1 MTRVV
6 EKLKAVQ
13 DVLEEVKRLLDIYDP
28 ERTFK
33 FQDDN
38 VKRRFEELRERFRDL
53 VVEIVCGNELNEAYR
68 WREILLEMCNIVKRA
83 LGLVDII
90 FSKELSSFLEDPRR
104 HLKKKIF
111 NYMYDLFRGKM
122 KFEQFSL
129 TAHAAIMTSLR
140 TNMRQI
146 YQSWVF
152 LAILYLLGQRGF
164 RITYPEFGILSLE
177 RHSKQKLGYI
187 PPNAILT
194 DKQGRS
200 VSFFIEAPRPIT
212 WEDTEDL
219 SRIWKLYTAL
229 RPDMMA
235 YSGSVYN
242 IVKLDDNPPILKPD
256 IIIECKELADWYL
269 RVRYMRGPL
278 ARPLTAE
285 EWRSKWIEGLKQG
298 LAEALGVELKTVDK
312 MVREKK
318 TIKLTDI
325 QIVTLYKAVYKPNK
339 MFIVSRTRVPDSV
352 KKKLEE
358 LGIDLV
364 ENVEFNVKAIEPLV
378 EEIVKI
384 ASRSETGR
392 SVIDTIENLI
402 LRVKTAVETRLGT
415 VVEQDQLVQALT
427 ELISRHLEELL
438 EIIRSKLISSS
449 GSVKSGGSS

>member
-1 MTRVV
+1 MTKVV
-6 EKLKAVQ
+6 EKLRSLQ
-13 DVLEEVKRLLDIYDP
+13 DVLEEIKKLLDTYDP

-33 FQDDN
+33 FQDEN
-38 VKRRFEELRERFRDL
+38 IKRKFEELREKFRDL

-68 WREILLEMCNIVKRA
+68 WRDLLLSTCEIVKRA

-111 NYMYDLFRGKM
+111 NYMYDLFRGRI

-129 TAHAAIMTSLR
+129 TAHAATMTSLR

-146 YQSWVF
+146 YQNWVF
-152 LAILYLLGQRGF
+152 LAMLYLLAQRGF
-164 RITYPEFGILSLE
+164 RVTYPEFGVLSLE

-200 VSFFIEAPRPIT
+200 ISFFIEAPRPIT

-235 YSGSVYN
+235 YSGAVYN

-256 IIIECKELADWYL
+256 MIIECKELADWYL

-278 ARPLTAE
+278 AKPLTAE

-312 MVREKK
+312 IVKEKK

-325 QIVTLYKAVYKPNK
+325 QVVTLYKAVYKPNK
-339 MFIVSRTRVPDSV
+339 MFVVSRTRVPESI

-358 LGIDLV
+358 LEIDLI
-364 ENVEFNVKAIEPLV
+364 ENVEFNAKALEPLV
-378 EEIVKI
+378 DEMVKI
-384 ASRSETGR
+384 SSKSVTGR
-392 SVIDTIENLI
+392 KTIDTIESLI
-402 LRVKTAVETRLGT
+402 LRIKTAIETRLGT
-415 VVEQDQLVQALT
+415 VIEQDHLVQALA
-427 ELISRHLEELL
+427 ELVSRHMEELL
-438 EIIRSKLISSS
+438 EIVREK
-449 GSVKSGGSS
+449 VKYTTIM